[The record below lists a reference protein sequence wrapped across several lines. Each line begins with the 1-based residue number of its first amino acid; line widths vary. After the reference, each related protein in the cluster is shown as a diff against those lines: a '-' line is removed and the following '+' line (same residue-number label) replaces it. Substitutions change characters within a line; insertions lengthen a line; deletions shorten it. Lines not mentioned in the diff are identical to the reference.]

1 MREMFSGS
9 MITVA
14 IAGAAVG
21 VISLSVVGTRAQG
34 PAASGTAPAAA
45 APKTPGGEPD
55 LQGIWTDETDTP
67 FQRSPKFANQEFFT
81 EAQRAE
87 FDKVRSAL
95 RGRDGRGERGSESD
109 VAGAYNAVWGGRKR
123 TGTRTSL
130 IVDPPD
136 SRTPPLTP
144 AAEKSAARTR

>member
-21 VISLSVVGTRAQG
+21 VISLSVVWTQAQG
-34 PAASGTAPAAA
+34 PAGSGTAPAGAA
-45 APKTPGGEPD
+45 LKTPWGEPD

-87 FDKVRSAL
+87 LDQLRSASL
-95 RGRDGRGERGSESD
+95 GREKRFERGTEAD
-109 VAGAYNAVWGGRKR
+109 VAGAYNDVFTPKKR
-123 TGTRTSL
+123 TGVAS
-130 IVDPPD
+130 
-136 SRTPPLTP
+136 S
-144 AAEKSAARTR
+144 SAAGHCADR